1 MGRGL
6 TAEPLPELKL
16 SSRILF
22 GNIRYNCWLKLSTL
36 KQKIYATRPRFRRL
50 MTRPFSYFS
59 SSFVPL
65 TPNTARPLPA
75 FGRWFAASAWFNRN
89 STDWQL
95 YQALLTHHQRQ
106 PTAALQM
113 LTKLHQQ
120 LEEQS
125 WLAEKKFPQRE
136 SRLVLRDI
144 DFTVTCHTFVFS
156 AKNCN
161 WRPNSGKLETSDRPN
176 GGKTRVKNRKP

>member
-75 FGRWFAASAWFNRN
+75 FGRWFAASVWFNRN

-106 PTAALQM
+106 PSRFADADQITSTTGRTELA
-113 LTKLHQQ
+113 
-120 LEEQS
+120 S
-125 WLAEKKFPQRE
+125 WKKFPQRE